1 MFTTAGNVVCAV
13 LCQLVISNFAWDYL
27 TFFYF
32 VCLHILFVW
41 VYLVE
46 EVLDQLSNSDV
57 VVVPVNQQHL
67 LQVFELGNCIVAVT
81 GRLTPLFTHDP

>member
-1 MFTTAGNVVCAV
+1 MSASD
-13 LCQLVISNFAWDYL
+13 QLFSLGLSYFFI
-27 TFFYF
+27 FYF

-41 VYLVE
+41 VHLVE
-46 EVLDQLSNSDV
+46 EILDQLSDSDV

-81 GRLTPLFTHDP
+81 GCLTPLFTHDP